1 MAHDQPAAADDGLT
15 RRNKQVP
22 PHNVSAHNRLPI
34 MSTLT
39 PLDPHVIAQIQDAMR
54 LARLGNLTGARS
66 VAEKALDLGPN
77 RFALH
82 ALLGMLCCQAGD
94 LAAGIGYL
102 REAHDAHPADV
113 SVTTNLVQA
122 LLQHSQPDEAL
133 AVCTQDAAQS
143 DPSYKLW
150 RLRAYLLQL
159 QEDHAA
165 AADAYQK
172 VVAAAPNDMEAWN
185 NLGNSLAQVG
195 DFEGAIAALKRAA
208 DHGPDISPTRL
219 NLAAAYLAAGRL
231 DDALNVLT
239 AAVRDFPRD
248 AKLLTELGAVYK
260 QMDREEE
267 AIDALHRAAALDPAN
282 VELRIQLGTEQVNN
296 WKMAQAE
303 ESFRHV
309 LTLESGNAEAHV
321 LLGVLY
327 EHTNR
332 VDALTELLAAAEQA
346 RIDPGA
352 MAFIRALVCRRDK
365 RFDEGLAALAEVP
378 AEIEPIRTA
387 QLAGQF
393 HDRLGNAE
401 QAFAAFEEMNRLMA
415 LDPSDPVGRAATYR
429 AHVEHDRQLV
439 TPDWVK
445 SWRPANPSSGRP
457 SPAFLFGFP
466 RSGTTLLDTILLGHP
481 RVQVMEE
488 RPVLFRVEE
497 MLGGIDRL
505 PDVGDA
511 EISRLRDRYFEE
523 AAQFVDLGPNTLLI
537 DKSPLHIN
545 KVPLIHRLF
554 PDAQIILALRHPCDV
569 VLSCFLTNFRLN
581 GAMANFLDL
590 EGCARLYDL
599 SFGYWEQA
607 RALFPLRVHE
617 IRYEGL
623 VAESTTELRPLFEAL
638 ELDWRE
644 EVLNHRETAAGRGVI
659 STASYAQVLE
669 PLYDR
674 AAGRWARYRAQ
685 LEPILPIMRPWVE
698 RLGYAL

>member
-1 MAHDQPAAADDGLT
+1 MNALA
-15 RRNKQVP
+15 
-22 PHNVSAHNRLPI
+22 
-34 MSTLT
+34 
-39 PLDPHVIAQIQDAMR
+39 PLDPSVVARIQEALR
-54 LARLGNLTGARS
+54 LARLGNLAGARS
-66 VAEKALDLGPN
+66 VAERALDLGSN

-82 ALLGMLCCQAGD
+82 ALLGMLCCQSGD
-94 LAAGIGYL
+94 LTAGIGYL
-102 REAHDAHPADV
+102 REAHDAHPADI

-122 LLQHSQPDEAL
+122 LLQSGAPTEAL
-133 AVCTQDAAQS
+133 AVCTAEAAQAES
-143 DPSYKLW
+143 SSKLW
-150 RLRAYLLQL
+150 RLRAFLLQL

-165 AADAYQK
+165 AADAYK
-172 VVAAAPNDMEAWN
+172 RVVAVAPDDMEAWN
-185 NLGNSLAQVG
+185 NLGNSLAVVG

-208 DHGPDISPTRL
+208 DQGRDVAPTRL
-219 NLAAAYLAAGRL
+219 NLAAAYIGAGRL
-231 DDALNVLT
+231 DDALTVLV
-239 AAVRDFPRD
+239 AAARDFPHD
-248 AKLLTELGAVYK
+248 SKILTELGAVYK
-260 QMDREEE
+260 QLEREEE
-267 AIDALHRAAALDPAN
+267 AIEALERASSLDPEN
-282 VELRIQLGTEQVNN
+282 TELRIQLGTEQVNN
-296 WKMAQAE
+296 WKMAEAE
-303 ESFRHV
+303 ESFRRV
-309 LTLESGNAEAHV
+309 VALEPGNAEAHV

-332 VDALTELLAAAEQA
+332 VDALTELMTAAERA
-346 RIDPGA
+346 CIDPGA

-365 RFDEGLAALAEVP
+365 RFEEGLVALAEVP
-378 AEIEPIRTA
+378 AEIEPIRSA

-393 HDRLGNAE
+393 HDRLGHPE
-401 QAFAAFEEMNRLMA
+401 QAFAAFEEMNRLMT

-429 AHVEHDRQLV
+429 AHVERDRHLV

-445 SWRPANPSSGRP
+445 SWRPANPPGNLP

-481 RVQVMEE
+481 RVRVMEE

-523 AAQFVDLGPNTLLI
+523 ASHFVDMGPDTLLV

-569 VLSCFLTNFRLN
+569 VLSCLLTNFRLN

-599 SFGYWEQA
+599 SFGYWEQVC
-607 RALFPLRVHE
+607 ALLPLRVHE
-617 IRYEGL
+617 VRYERL
-623 VAESTTELRPLFEAL
+623 VADSGAELRPLFDVL
-638 ELDWRE
+638 GLDWRE

-674 AAGRWARYRAQ
+674 AAGRWTRYRPQ
-685 LEPILPIMRPWVE
+685 LEPIMPIMRPWIE
-698 RLGYAL
+698 RFGYTL